1 MSTSTIF
8 TNGTT
13 PHVNGI
19 TPSKIDV
26 LLTGISGKSADGLM
40 DWTLQQAPLLATL
53 TAGEMERFNLALNRA
68 GVPKTFIE
76 KSLTKVIHS
85 VSDNNTGAG
94 GDDGKGKQADRLLEA
109 VKGKARFFTGNDG
122 DLYASV
128 KKDGHTECYRLN
140 STQFNGYLSNLFYS
154 EHGTVIGSQARA
166 DAKAVMGF
174 WCAER
179 IEPVYVRVAGLA
191 GNVYIDRG
199 TPDWS
204 AIEVDRTG
212 WRIVATP
219 PVNFRRTSAMGEL
232 PTPVQCDDT
241 SQLAL
246 FANVDSRQWPLVVAF
261 ILACFYPQGP
271 YPVLILTGEQGS
283 AKSTTLRVIKRLV
296 DPSAAELR
304 RQPEDIRDL
313 MIAASNAWLLTY
325 DNVSYLKDEVA
336 DTMCV
341 IATGGGFSRK
351 ANYTDGDEY
360 IINVMRPQAI
370 NGIGDF
376 ATRGDLLD
384 RAIIITPP
392 VIPENQR
399 EDEKSFWG
407 RFDQAKPALLG
418 ALLHCVSIGLRNL
431 DTTKLTAKPR
441 MADFARFA
449 VAAESGYN
457 SDGEAP
463 FIDLYM
469 ENREENTASILET
482 SPLARVLWE
491 IIKAEKKWLGTSRLL
506 FAAVMDR
513 ATETDRKTPGWPTAE
528 TKLKTAILRIAPAL
542 RKAGLDVA
550 HKHTKKGAQW
560 EITYS
565 PRQKAGDVDMSAF
578 SFLEQS

>member
-1 MSTSTIF
+1 METKPY
-8 TNGTT
+8 TNGTI
-13 PHVNGI
+13 PHVNGVS
-19 TPSKIDV
+19 SKIDT
-26 LLTGISGKSADGLM
+26 LLSAVTGKSAESLQ
-40 DWTLQQAPLLATL
+40 DWALQQGPLLATL
-53 TAGEMERFNLALNRA
+53 TTGEIERFNLALQRA
-68 GVPKTFIE
+68 GVTKSFVE
-76 KSLTKVIHS
+76 KSLARVIR
-85 VSDNNTGAG
+85 DAGDDGDG
-94 GDDGKGKQADRLLEA
+94 GDGSETGGKGKQADKLLELIRE
-109 VKGKARFFTGNDG
+109 KARFFTGNDG

-128 KKDGHTECYRLN
+128 KMNGHTECYRLN
-140 STQFNGYLSNLFYS
+140 STPFNNYLSNLFYS
-154 EHGTVIGSQARA
+154 EYNTVIGAQARA

-179 IEPVYVRVAGLA
+179 IEPVYVRVAGHGGKIYL
-191 GNVYIDRG
+191 DRG

-204 AIEVDRTG
+204 AIEIDATG
-212 WRIVATP
+212 WRIVANP

-232 PTPVQCDDT
+232 PMPVVSDDA

-246 FANVDSRQWPLVVAF
+246 FLNVDEEQWPLLVAF
-261 ILACFYPQGP
+261 IIGCMYPQGP

-313 MIAASNAWLLTY
+313 MIAASNTWLITY
-325 DNVSYLKDEVA
+325 DNVSYLKDDVA

-392 VIPENQR
+392 VIPEHRR

-407 RFDQAKPALLG
+407 RFDQVRGELLG
-418 ALLHCVSIGLRNL
+418 ALLHCVSMGLRNL
-431 DTTKLTAKPR
+431 DATALTAKPR

-449 VAAESGYN
+449 VAAEPAYN
-457 SDGEAP
+457 ADGETP
-463 FIDLYM
+463 FIDLYL
-469 ENREENTASILET
+469 ENREQNTASILET

-491 IIKAEKKWLGTSRLL
+491 LVKQDGRWIGSSSRL
-506 FAAVMDR
+506 FADITAKAKDADR
-513 ATETDRKTPGWPTAE
+513 RSPGWPTAE
-528 TKLKTAILRIAPAL
+528 NKLKSPLMRLAPAL
-542 RKAGLDVA
+542 RKPGIDVQYRRS
-550 HKHTKKGAQW
+550 KKGGQW
-560 EITYS
+560 EITYTKPTKS
-565 PRQKAGDVDMSAF
+565 GGAVLP
-578 SFLEQS
+578 FLEEK

>member
-1 MSTSTIF
+1 MTVTAI
-8 TNGTT
+8 
-13 PHVNGI
+13 PVNGHV
-19 TPSKIDV
+19 SKIDN
-26 LLTGISGKSADGLM
+26 LLTAIEGKPADKLQ
-40 DWTLQQAPLLATL
+40 DWALQQGPLLAKM
-53 TAGEMERFNLALNRA
+53 TAAEIERFNLALVRA
-68 GVPKTFIE
+68 GVTKSFVE
-76 KSLTKVIHS
+76 KSLVRVIRES
-85 VSDNNTGAG
+85 GDG
-94 GDDGKGKQADRLLEA
+94 GDGGDGSETGGKAKQADRLLELIRE
-109 VKGKARFFTGNDG
+109 KARFFTGNDG

-128 KKDGHTECYRLN
+128 KMNGHTECYRLN
-140 STQFNGYLSNLFYS
+140 STPFNNYLSNLFYS
-154 EHGTVIGSQARA
+154 EHNTVIGAQARA

-179 IEPVYVRVAGLA
+179 IESVYVRVAA
-191 GNVYIDRG
+191 GGEKIYLDRG

-204 AIEVDRTG
+204 AIEIDASG
-212 WRIVATP
+212 WRIVTNP

-232 PTPVQCDDT
+232 PTPVESDDA
-241 SQLAL
+241 SQLSL
-246 FANVDSRQWPLVVAF
+246 FMNVDADQWPLLVAF
-261 ILACFYPQGP
+261 AVGCMYPQGP

-283 AKSTTLRVIKRLV
+283 AKSTTLRVLKRLI

-313 MIAASNAWLLTY
+313 MIAASNTWLLTY

-407 RFDQAKPALLG
+407 RFDQMKPALLG
-418 ALLHCVSIGLRNL
+418 ALLHCVSTGLRNL
-431 DTTKLTAKPR
+431 ESTKLQAKPR

-449 VAAESGYN
+449 VAAEPGYN
-457 SDGEAP
+457 AGGETS
-463 FIDLYM
+463 FIDLYL
-469 ENREENTASILET
+469 ENREQNTASILET
-482 SPLARVLWE
+482 SPLARVVWE
-491 IIKAEKKWLGTSRLL
+491 IVTNLGGRWAGKSRDL
-506 FAAVMDR
+506 FTDIQAGASESDR
-513 ATETDRKTPGWPTAE
+513 RSAGWPGAE
-528 TKLKTAILRIAPAL
+528 NKLKSPLMRIAPAL
-542 RKAGLDVA
+542 RKAGVDVQYRRS
-550 HKHTKKGAQW
+550 KTGGQW
-560 EITYS
+560 EITHTKPNKQGTS
-565 PRQKAGDVDMSAF
+565 LLP
-578 SFLEQS
+578 FLEGS